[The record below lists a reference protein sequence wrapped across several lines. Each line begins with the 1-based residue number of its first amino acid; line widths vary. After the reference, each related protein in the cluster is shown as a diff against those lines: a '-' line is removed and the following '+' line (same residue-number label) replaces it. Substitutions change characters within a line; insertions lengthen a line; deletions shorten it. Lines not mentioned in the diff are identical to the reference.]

1 MFYKDCNDLLIE
13 WCASGS
19 HAWGSAVRTPSRPQ
33 LGVFE
38 ACLGMVCQGYL
49 LPKKSP
55 QPIEWPNVNLPP
67 IRSVSA
73 IFDNS
78 VWVLICRRF
87 EAWWI
92 CRPVQNTKYD
102 LSYLFVI
109 FGALVCDSYCR
120 CFLRASTCSSPLSC
134 NTRGEGHANVHAL
147 PSSRGI
153 PGRPQNLSHVE
164 GRKGSHKGPASDL
177 GESLNACIPA
187 RILLPQIKLT
197 FIIVYGGM

>member
-120 CFLRASTCSSPLSC
+120 CFFCTPQ
-134 NTRGEGHANVHAL
+134 HAL
-147 PSSRGI
+147 HHFLAI
-153 PGRPQNLSHVE
+153 HVE
-164 GRKGSHKGPASDL
+164 RAMPTFMLFQARVGSLGDRKIWVTWKGAKVLTRVQQVTWERAWTPVSRPGSFFHK
-177 GESLNACIPA
+177 
-187 RILLPQIKLT
+187 
-197 FIIVYGGM
+197 